1 MRLEELE
8 ARKIIQM
15 VMGEKRVPSKTEEEL
30 AILLKKRLTKKEC
43 EVLNAKAKG
52 LAKEETMS
60 TLKLE
65 DARYEALFLGAT
77 KKIKN
82 ESVHGDFFYV
92 KASKTSSEYTGE

>member
-1 MRLEELE
+1 MRHHKRRLTMRLEELE

-15 VMGEKRVPSKTEEEL
+15 LMGDKRILTKTEEEL

-52 LAKEETMS
+52 ILKEETMQA
-60 TLKLE
+60 LNIE
-65 DARYEALFLGAT
+65 DTRYEALIAGAT

-82 ESVHGDFFYV
+82 ESVHGDFFHV
-92 KASKTSSEYTGE
+92 KA